1 MGPVSFKIQLWKS
14 LMALPKNVLGTEL
27 QLCCSSP
34 MTGFYRDGYC
44 RTGRSDHGLHI
55 VCAEVTAEFLEF
67 SKKVGN
73 DLSTPMPEYEFPGL
87 VPGDRW
93 CLCVSRWKEA
103 FEAGCAPRVVLDAC
117 HMSAIEFVSLDDLK
131 DYAIN

>member
-1 MGPVSFKIQLWKS
+1 MDKINRMETK
-14 LMALPKNVLGTEL
+14 LPKNVLGTEL
-27 QLCCSSP
+27 RPCCTDP

-44 RTGRSDHGLHI
+44 RTGQTDYGLHI
-55 VCAEVTAEFLEF
+55 VCVQVDQAFLDF
-67 SKKVGN
+67 TVSVGN
-73 DLSTPMPEYEFPGL
+73 DLVTPVPEYEFPGL

-103 FEAGCAPRVVLDAC
+103 LEAGCAPPVNLEST

-131 DYAIN
+131 AHAIS